1 MEGSEM
7 PLIEVHIARG
17 LAEPRKRQL
26 IHDIVRVTHEA
37 IGSDPKI
44 INVVL
49 CEHPAVNLSV
59 SARIDGEDISEPPKR
74 TGT

>member
-1 MEGSEM
+1 M

-44 INVVL
+44 INVVGA
-49 CEHPAVNLSV
+49 PLSALGD
-59 SARIDGEDISEPPKR
+59 SSIQ
-74 TGT
+74 TC